1 MHGDRMINRVTKL
14 LAMVLGFSVH
24 FAMAETPNANI
35 QSITDE
41 VDQQAGMLMEKYHI
55 PGMAIAISIGGEQ
68 HFYHYGMADVNAG
81 IKVSRHTLFELGSI
95 SKTFTR
101 HIGQICTKPWSI
113 KPWEIMQPSMR
124 YLWEGTPIGN
134 PKLIN
139 LATYTPGGVA
149 AAVSQSSTPHD
160 GMLGYYK
167 AWQPEFAA
175 GTHRLYSNPS
185 IGLYGYLAAL
195 SMKREF
201 SELMEQTVLPQLAM
215 NNTFVKVPITEWAQY
230 AFWFY
235 AKNEPVRVSPG
246 MLDAQA
252 YCVKFT
258 SADMLHYLEANMGL
272 KPLSPQ
278 IAGAIKKTHKG
289 YYDTSSF
296 TQALGWEIYEY
307 PLTLS
312 KLLEGNSREM
322 ASQPTKVKAS
332 DDIVEKTGEVWI
344 NKTGSTGGFG
354 AYVAFIPAKKL
365 AIVMLANK
373 NYPISARVEAAYK
386 ILTAA
391 QE

>member
-1 MHGDRMINRVTKL
+1 MINRVTKL

-55 PGMAIAISIGGEQ
+55 PGIAIAISIGGEQ

-95 SKTFTR
+95 SKTFTA
-101 HIGQICTKPWSI
+101 ILG
-113 KPWEIMQPSMR
+113 R
-124 YLWEGTPIGN
+124 YAQNLGAFSLEDNAAKYVKLWEGTPIGN
-134 PKLIN
+134 TKLIN
-139 LATYTPGGVA
+139 LATYTAGGLPLQFPNEV
-149 AAVSQSSTPHD
+149 TTND
-160 GMLGYYK
+160 GMLAYYK

-215 NNTFVKVPITEWAQY
+215 NNTFVKVPDNRVAQY
-230 AFWFY
+230 AFGY
-235 AKNEPVRVSPG
+235 NAKNEPVRVSPG
-246 MLDAQA
+246 MLDAEA
-252 YCVKFT
+252 YGVKST

-278 IAGAIKKTHKG
+278 IAAAIKETHKG
-289 YYDTSSF
+289 YYDTASF